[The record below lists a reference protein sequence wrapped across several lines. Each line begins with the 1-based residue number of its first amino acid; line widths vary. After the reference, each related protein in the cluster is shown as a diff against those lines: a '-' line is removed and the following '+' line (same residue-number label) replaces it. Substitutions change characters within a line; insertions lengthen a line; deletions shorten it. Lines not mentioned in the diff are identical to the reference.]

1 MRSLTFQ
8 CKLWL
13 LRREIHFSS
22 RFIQE
27 DLIISFRLI
36 FNTNLLLSL
45 IKNRNYYTITTL
57 TKLQNNHGP
66 YAQDS
71 YRERKQRVYSGRWKI
86 PLGSLTHT
94 RLCQALLLM
103 DTNKFLV
110 ERKLA
115 GFSFSPYPLFYSITR
130 PAFALHSQMKRMGR
144 VTWIL
149 TLGKNNSQ
157 C

>member
-13 LRREIHFSS
+13 LRRETHFSS

-27 DLIISFRLI
+27 DLIISSRLI

-45 IKNRNYYTITTL
+45 IKNRNCYTITTL
-57 TKLQNNHGP
+57 TQLQNNHEP

-71 YRERKQRVYSGRWKI
+71 YHERKQRVYSGRWKI
-86 PLGSLTHT
+86 PLGFLTHT